1 MGIRILCEARADP
14 EMKNSFGDHALQ
26 MAAAAGGVESIE
38 ALLMPALKKLEIVFF
53 AVSEVLKTVHPMEY
67 HLINF

>member
-26 MAAAAGGVESIE
+26 MAAAAGSVESIE
-38 ALLMPALKKLEIVFF
+38 ALLMPALKKFEIIFFEVF
-53 AVSEVLKTVHPMEY
+53 KTVHPMEY